1 MDIDHALVIGG
12 TGMLRRATAVI
23 AESAR
28 KLTVVARTRTSLD
41 TLAKLL
47 SDSESHRYE
56 TLDWNQ
62 PDHFVGELRHLVR
75 EVGHPSLV
83 LAWLHDMNLGPRV
96 AVAVS
101 TPETPC
107 DFFQVIGSSGDGPHG
122 GAAAVREQVEAVTHI
137 KYFQVV
143 LGFKREAGASRWLT
157 NDEISAGVLEAIR
170 KREACRIVGTV
181 TPWDRRP

>member
-23 AESAR
+23 AESSR
-28 KLTVVARTRTSLD
+28 KLTVVARTRASLAA
-41 TLAKLL
+41 LANLL
-47 SDSESHRYE
+47 SDRDNDRYE

-62 PDHFVGELRHLVR
+62 PEQFVAELQHLVR

-107 DFFQVIGSSGDGPHG
+107 NFFQVMGSSG
-122 GAAAVREQVEAVTHI
+122 
-137 KYFQVV
+137 
-143 LGFKREAGASRWLT
+143 
-157 NDEISAGVLEAIR
+157 
-170 KREACRIVGTV
+170 
-181 TPWDRRP
+181 